1 MTTIR
6 AILLTKGLRS
16 RHIDFFL
23 LHLLPSG
30 FSFLIMEA
38 RYLRKEELLWEL
50 RFRGVAAFLGEEGQ
64 AKTVAEMEAALTP
77 MIASERDCR

>member
-1 MTTIR
+1 
-6 AILLTKGLRS
+6 
-16 RHIDFFL
+16 
-23 LHLLPSG
+23 
-30 FSFLIMEA
+30 MEA
-38 RYLRKEELLWEL
+38 RYLRKEELLWEM

>member
-1 MTTIR
+1 
-6 AILLTKGLRS
+6 
-16 RHIDFFL
+16 
-23 LHLLPSG
+23 
-30 FSFLIMEA
+30 MEA

-77 MIASERDCR
+77 MIASEREGTVVEYPRYEYDYDVEIPLIETKYRNMLISINQ